1 MYDAKSKE
9 RTMKYRKEN
18 REEVR
23 FDVPK
28 GMKDVYKEFAKKR
41 GMSLAAL
48 IMSLVEGEMEKDGFY
63 SAKEEQAKIGAA
75 KQAEID
81 RIKAENAASMLDG
94 LKAPDR
100 G

>member
-28 GMKDVYKEFAKKR
+28 GMKDIYKEFAKKR

-48 IMSLVEGEMEKDGFY
+48 IMSLVESEMEKDGFY
-63 SAKEEQAKIGAA
+63 SVEEERAKNNAS

-81 RIKAENAASMLDG
+81 RIKAENAAAMLDG
-94 LKAPDR
+94 MKK
-100 G
+100 

>member
-48 IMSLVEGEMEKDGFY
+48 IMSIMESEMEKDGFY
-63 SAKEEQAKIGAA
+63 SVKEEQAKRDAA
-75 KQAEID
+75 KQSEIS
-81 RIKAENAASMLDG
+81 RIKSENAAAMRDSM
-94 LKAPDR
+94 KK
-100 G
+100 

>member
-28 GMKDVYKEFAKKR
+28 GMKDIYKEFAKKR

-48 IMSLVEGEMEKDGFY
+48 IMYLVESEMEKDGFY
-63 SAKEEQAKIGAA
+63 YVEEERAKNNAA
-75 KQAEID
+75 KQTEMQSVVD
-81 RIKAENAASMLDG
+81 RLKAENVKSIQN
-94 LKAPDR
+94 R
-100 G
+100 

>member
-63 SAKEEQAKIGAA
+63 SAKEEQAKIDEA
-75 KQAEID
+75 KRAEID
-81 RIKAENAASMLDG
+81 RIKAENATAMRESM
-94 LKAPDR
+94 KK
-100 G
+100 

>member
-48 IMSLVEGEMEKDGFY
+48 IMSIMESEMEKDGFY
-63 SAKEEQAKIGAA
+63 SAKEEQAKRDAA
-75 KQAEID
+75 KQSEIS
-81 RIKAENAASMLDG
+81 RIKSENAAAMRDSM
-94 LKAPDR
+94 KK
-100 G
+100 

>member
-28 GMKDVYKEFAKKR
+28 GMKDIYKEFAKKR

-48 IMSLVEGEMEKDGFY
+48 IMSIVECEMEKDGFY
-63 SAKEEQAKIGAA
+63 SVEEERAKSDAL

-81 RIKAENAASMLDG
+81 SLKAENAAAMKES
-94 LKAPDR
+94 LKK
-100 G
+100 

>member
-28 GMKDVYKEFAKKR
+28 GMKDIYKEFAKKR

-48 IMSLVEGEMEKDGFY
+48 IMSLVESEMEKDGFY
-63 SAKEEQAKIGAA
+63 SVEEERAKNKAA

-81 RIKAENAASMLDG
+81 RIKADNAAAMLDS
-94 LKAPDR
+94 LKR
-100 G
+100 